1 MIKQVFHIERYWKV
15 IVYYNVDY
23 DYFDIIAKDL
33 RLIGTPIEEIDII
46 YNNLLTNAYGVTI
59 TNSSKRTSVVLFN
72 IHKFKSEYISTI
84 IHEAEHI
91 KQAILKYYNVPDKGE
106 DAAYTIGYISKRMF
120 DVVRYIVCRE

>member
-1 MIKQVFHIERYWKV
+1 MIKQIFHIERYWKV

-23 DYFDIIAKDL
+23 DYFDVIAKDL
-33 RLIGTPIEEIDII
+33 RLISTPIEGIDAI
-46 YNNLLTNAYGVTI
+46 YHKLLTSAYGVTI

-120 DVVRYIVCRE
+120 DVVRYIICRE